1 MRLAR
6 RSPRAISMRSRIQSE
21 TRYSMTATRV
31 NQTISTATLQPIY
44 NGRQLKRADSTKV
57 PTPSLGD
64 GKPNSLDLDQ
74 VHLDIECHRS
84 RSQRLRVAPVVCAN
98 GCTSHGH
105 TSRRWKAVGVA
116 LLLSLVSNTS
126 GADDSIYKEQLSIFG
141 TRVEIVIWGA
151 KPAVARHAVT
161 ILSRDFKIMHRDW
174 HAWKPGKLVNLNQAF
189 AQRKVETVDD

>member
-1 MRLAR
+1 M
-6 RSPRAISMRSRIQSE
+6 
-21 TRYSMTATRV
+21 
-31 NQTISTATLQPIY
+31 
-44 NGRQLKRADSTKV
+44 
-57 PTPSLGD
+57 
-64 GKPNSLDLDQ
+64 
-74 VHLDIECHRS
+74 
-84 RSQRLRVAPVVCAN
+84 
-98 GCTSHGH
+98 
-105 TSRRWKAVGVA
+105 GVA